1 MLTMAMPR
9 EQYLEA
15 MSRSAATV
23 AVVATDGPAGRA
35 GVTVS
40 TLCSVSADPPQL
52 LVCVHHESAACD
64 ALRRN
69 GRFSVNVLRDDQ
81 WAISDRFAGRGG
93 ATDGSPDGD
102 KFAGAEWTA
111 LSTGAPALLGALAAY
126 DCRLARHLRCGSHV
140 IFIGDVVDVVIGDAE
155 AAGGGALVYANRAY
169 ATAQPLAAQAA

>member
-1 MLTMAMPR
+1 MLR
-9 EQYLEA
+9 KQYLEA

-52 LVCVHHESAACD
+52 LICVHHESAACD

-81 WAISDRFAGRGG
+81 SAVSDRFAGRTEATGG
-93 ATDGSPDGD
+93 DPDYD

-111 LSTGAPALLGALAAY
+111 LPTGAPALVGALVAY
-126 DCRLARHLRCGSHV
+126 DCRLARHMRCGSHV
-140 IFIGDVVDVVIGDAE
+140 IFIGDVVDVAIGDAD
-155 AAGGGALVYANRAY
+155 ATAGGALVYANRAY
-169 ATAQPLAAQAA
+169 ATAEPLAALAA